1 MPNTVIASNSVGV
14 YVLDTPQTSPILT
27 LTGTSVTTTNAP
39 AGSTVGQYYFVK
51 TSNGASYLGIGKVA
65 TAGSPLTNAAA
76 DLTLVGAATSTSI
89 EASSTI
95 SEVAARTGIGTSQ
108 MFISSGAST
117 WSSSIDGLI
126 YVDDATYEGT
136 PITAIDAAVGKF
148 FVILQFTIATNE
160 GYVGQGL
167 IETASI
173 TAAVDDISTYSVSIK
188 GYGDLIKL

>member
-51 TSNGASYLGIGKVA
+51 TSAGAYLGIGKVA

>member
-1 MPNTVIASNSVGV
+1 MPNTTIASNSVGV

-27 LTGTSVTTTNAP
+27 LTGATLIGTNAP
-39 AGSTVGQYYFVK
+39 AGSSAGQYYFVK
-51 TSNGASYLGIGKVA
+51 TSGGVYLGIGKVVA
-65 TAGSPLTNAAA
+65 AGSALTNAAA

-89 EASSTI
+89 EASSSI
-95 SEVAARTGIGTSQ
+95 SEVAARTGVGTSQ

-117 WSSSIDGLI
+117 WSSSIDGLV
-126 YVDDATYEGT
+126 YVDDASYEGT
-136 PITAIDAAVGKF
+136 PITAVDAAVGKF
-148 FVILQFTIATNE
+148 FVILQFTVATNE

-188 GYGDLIKL
+188 GFGDLIKL

>member
-1 MPNTVIASNSVGV
+1 MPNTTIASNSVGV
-14 YVLDTPQTSPILT
+14 YVLDTPQKSPILT
-27 LTGTSVTTTNAP
+27 LTGTTLTGTNAP
-39 AGSTVGQYYFVK
+39 AGSTAGQYYFVK
-51 TSNGASYLGIGKVA
+51 TSAGVYLGIGKVTA
-65 TAGSPLTNAAA
+65 AGSPLTNAAA
-76 DLTLVGAATSTSI
+76 DLVLVGAATSTSI
-89 EASSTI
+89 EASSSI

-108 MFISSGAST
+108 MFISSGASS

>member
-1 MPNTVIASNSVGV
+1 MPNTTIASNSVGV
-14 YVLDTPQTSPILT
+14 YVLDTPQKSPILT
-27 LTGTSVTTTNAP
+27 LTGTTVTGTNAP
-39 AGSTVGQYYFVK
+39 AGSTAGQYYFVK
-51 TSNGASYLGIGKVA
+51 TSAGVYVGIGKVA
-65 TAGSPLTNAAA
+65 TAGSPLTNAAS
-76 DLTLVGAATSTSI
+76 DLVLVGAATSTSI

-108 MFISSGAST
+108 MFISSGASS
-117 WSSSIDGLI
+117 WSSSIDGLV

-136 PITAIDAAVGKF
+136 PIDAIDAAVGKF
-148 FVILQFTIATNE
+148 FVILQFTVATNE

>member
-1 MPNTVIASNSVGV
+1 MPNTTIASNSVGV

-27 LTGTSVTTTNAP
+27 LTGTTLTGTNAP
-39 AGSTVGQYYFVK
+39 TGSVAGQYYFVK
-51 TSNGASYLGIGKVA
+51 TSAGAYLGIGKVTA
-65 TAGSPLTNAAA
+65 AGSPLANAAA

-89 EASSTI
+89 EASSSI

-108 MFISSGAST
+108 MFISSGASS
-117 WSSSIDGLI
+117 WSSSIDGLV

-148 FVILQFTIATNE
+148 FVILQFTVATNE

-173 TAAVDDISTYSVSIK
+173 TAAVDDISTYSVSVK

>member
-1 MPNTVIASNSVGV
+1 MPNTTIASNSVGV
-14 YVLDTPQTSPILT
+14 YVLDTPQKSPIIT
-27 LTGTSVTTTNAP
+27 LTGATLTGTNAP
-39 AGSTVGQYYFVK
+39 AGSTAGQYYFVK
-51 TSNGASYLGIGKVA
+51 TSAGVYLGIGKVA

-76 DLTLVGAATSTSI
+76 DLVLVGAATSTSI
-89 EASSTI
+89 EASSSI
-95 SEVAARTGIGTSQ
+95 SEVAARTGVGTSQ
-108 MFISSGAST
+108 MFISSGASS
-117 WSSSIDGLI
+117 WSSSIDGLV

-136 PITAIDAAVGKF
+136 PIDAIDAAVGKF
-148 FVILQFTIATNE
+148 FVILQFTVATNE

>member
-39 AGSTVGQYYFVK
+39 AGSTAGQYYFVK
-51 TSNGASYLGIGKVA
+51 TSAGAYLGIGKVV
-65 TAGSPLTNAAA
+65 TAGSPLANAAA

-148 FVILQFTIATNE
+148 FVILQFTVATNE